1 MITLKRNAFDSVNA
15 FYEGLEL
22 TLNASKSGIFAI
34 KSRKGEWLKIL
45 TPKQTLQK
53 LPVALTSIK
62 ASSVFEKLLNKIRQ
76 IIYSLYWPK

>member
-34 KSRKGEWLKIL
+34 KSRKGE
-45 TPKQTLQK
+45 
-53 LPVALTSIK
+53 
-62 ASSVFEKLLNKIRQ
+62 
-76 IIYSLYWPK
+76 